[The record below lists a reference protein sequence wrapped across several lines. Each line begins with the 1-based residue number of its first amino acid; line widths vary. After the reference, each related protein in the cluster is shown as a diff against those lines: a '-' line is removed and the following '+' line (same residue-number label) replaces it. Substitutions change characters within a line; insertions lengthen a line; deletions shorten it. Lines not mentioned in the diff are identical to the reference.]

1 MTYNPGLHNKTSIL
15 CRDVETP
22 LDYATCYRSIRS
34 IRSIRSV
41 YVTALSS
48 HLVGVIYA

>member
-1 MTYNPGLHNKTSIL
+1 MTYNTGLHNKTSIL

-34 IRSIRSV
+34 V

>member
-34 IRSIRSV
+34 IRSV